1 MSKSACTCGHNVKDG
16 NEDTQQLNSG
26 TFLSRTQL
34 DASFVHLPSPRPNM
48 NDNLLMQHNGDSS
61 FFSQG
66 MLDSYRYHNT
76 MLQVAEKQID
86 HSQGFGNEADIC
98 LCSDCIERIASAIE
112 ENTFQLEAETV
123 AYNNAVQ
130 AEKGKHRSLIRALKI
145 RDSIDRND
153 EMIVNSG
160 NTSSLSPVHDENQSP
175 QDIVQSILEKLEH
188 EVQLLAI
195 SSQEHLNELK
205 HLDELIDEQAHISK
219 TLTEQEFVWNTEFN
233 SLQIDANAFQDMQR
247 HLTHQ
252 CHAVEVE
259 RFLLSKVQLHSSLFD
274 ITVDDR
280 VSKRFPLINNLR
292 LTHRPTPKGVSWLE
306 INSAWSQAAQ
316 LVIFVGSATHFKSK
330 DLRIVPLTSCAKIIE
345 LLQGNK
351 IIVNHLGVDFE
362 SNARKTHETESIVS
376 SVRAFHALL
385 HQLSAHMLHTKPH
398 NALDK
403 IPFETR
409 MYSIGSH
416 DLRRLL
422 EMDDVGWGGV
432 IHCMAANMKW
442 MVQNS
447 CKFAPLV

>member
-1 MSKSACTCGHNVKDG
+1 
-16 NEDTQQLNSG
+16 
-26 TFLSRTQL
+26 
-34 DASFVHLPSPRPNM
+34 
-48 NDNLLMQHNGDSS
+48 
-61 FFSQG
+61 
-66 MLDSYRYHNT
+66 
-76 MLQVAEKQID
+76 
-86 HSQGFGNEADIC
+86 
-98 LCSDCIERIASAIE
+98 
-112 ENTFQLEAETV
+112 
-123 AYNNAVQ
+123 VQ

-385 HQLSAHMLHTKPH
+385 HQLSAHMLQTKPH